1 MIKDI
6 LKDLLKNSYSPY
18 SKYQVACVIKAKDG
32 KLFYGVN
39 VENKS
44 SKDGLCAE
52 QVAISSAVSSGYKRS
67 DLDSIY
73 IMGLGE
79 KIIVPCFLC
88 RQLLNE
94 FFDRET
100 IIYCYNN
107 DKEEKQFKIKDLCPY
122 DFNNDFL
129 NDGKNI

>member
-52 QVAISSAVSSGYKRS
+52 QVAISSAVSSGYKKS
-67 DLDSIY
+67 DLDNIF
-73 IMGLGE
+73 IMGSGE

-94 FFDRET
+94 FFCGET
-100 IIYCYNN
+100 IIFCYNN
-107 DKEEKQFKIKDLCPY
+107 GRDEKQFKIKDLCPY
-122 DFNNDFL
+122 DFNNDFIS
-129 NDGKNI
+129 DSKYI